1 MQKTRHKTEKRRPWC
16 RSPRSRLHWWKFQ
29 WWGWWRWWWWLLWGW
44 WLWCSWWWRG
54 DGCHAS
60 RLADGGKKLEDQI
73 MRTVSYIWL
82 KAPCTLKIQMMQ
94 TKVSGLT
101 RRKRSSSYCPRK
113 SRGCLPFMEKLLRQ
127 NWIYSLGYYP
137 IQRCVFGAGS
147 FLNKRDKFVVC
158 AWTPPDW
165 LPGKMRNE
173 SFCGFLNLKRG
184 SVCISGLM
192 HKSKCQRQCVT
203 GKRKITFLVFTQGLF
218 KLMLMMKSKNWGQ

>member
-1 MQKTRHKTEKRRPWC
+1 MSQSPLHIKNTNGANKNFWTIREEKDPAAIVQEKAEFVYH
-16 RSPRSRLHWWKFQ
+16 SWK
-29 WWGWWRWWWWLLWGW
+29 
-44 WLWCSWWWRG
+44 
-54 DGCHAS
+54 
-60 RLADGGKKLEDQI
+60 
-73 MRTVSYIWL
+73 
-82 KAPCTLKIQMMQ
+82 
-94 TKVSGLT
+94 
-101 RRKRSSSYCPRK
+101 
-113 SRGCLPFMEKLLRQ
+113 KLLRQ